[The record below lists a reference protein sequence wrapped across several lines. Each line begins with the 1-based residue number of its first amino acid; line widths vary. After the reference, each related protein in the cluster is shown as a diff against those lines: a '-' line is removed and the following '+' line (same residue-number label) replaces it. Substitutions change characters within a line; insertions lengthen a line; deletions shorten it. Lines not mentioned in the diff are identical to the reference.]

1 MFSSPIADFL
11 TIAKVAWDLYTKGYA
26 VARAAPKE
34 FRQLLREL
42 DSFRRILYY
51 FGEATKD
58 RELDETLLSCLENCA
73 EALEDF
79 ESLVEKFE
87 RLGGK
92 LSRAI
97 SQQGLTDLKQRVAG
111 EIGSFGYDGLMNS
124 LILMAVGKR

>member
-26 VARAAPKE
+26 VARSAPKE
-34 FRQLLREL
+34 FRQLLKEL

-58 RELDETLLSCLENCA
+58 RELDETLLSCLDNCA

-92 LSRAI
+92 LSRVI
-97 SQQGLTDLKQRVAG
+97 
-111 EIGSFGYDGLMNS
+111 F
-124 LILMAVGKR
+124 